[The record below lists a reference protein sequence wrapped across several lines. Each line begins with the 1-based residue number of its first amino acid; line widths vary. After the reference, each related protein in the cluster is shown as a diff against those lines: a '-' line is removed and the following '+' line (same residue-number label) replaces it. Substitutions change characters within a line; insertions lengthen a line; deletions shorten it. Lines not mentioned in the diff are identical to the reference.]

1 MQRDGEADLIRPSVT
16 VLTVSPE
23 SSLTEAET
31 YTMVPRTSLAA
42 LAAVLT
48 ITGCTG
54 GGAFPSRAIADSAR
68 PASKVGVIVS
78 NPAGS
83 MRWEAVDQPL
93 LNDAIGAAGLEPDV
107 ENSEGDATKFAAI
120 ADSMIKE
127 GVKVLVIAAPNSQAG
142 AAVARK
148 ATARRIP
155 TIDYADDR
163 PLLGGCCDYSISFD
177 PRKAGDLQGRGLTL
191 GIRGARA
198 RGTAVI
204 ELDGPPVDPTTSPLA
219 QGAGNVLRPR
229 YDTGAYRL
237 VARASVTDN
246 QSAGA
251 VFERL
256 LTASGGRVDGVLATN
271 DGVAGA
277 VIAVLRKKGLNGKV
291 RVTGMG
297 ATPEALQAIL
307 RGDQFMTVFVS
318 PEQQA
323 TTVAALSAAL
333 ARNDRA
339 AADKLAST
347 TVADPIGHR
356 TVRVVL
362 LPPVFITLNTVKQVI
377 DSGLV
382 SYRDICDSD
391 LALRCDQ
398 LNIPR

>member
-1 MQRDGEADLIRPSVT
+1 MGL
-16 VLTVSPE
+16 
-23 SSLTEAET
+23 
-31 YTMVPRTSLAA
+31 RTSLAA

-54 GGAFPSRAIADSAR
+54 GGDFSHHGIEDSAR
-68 PASKVGVIVS
+68 PGIKVGVIVS
-78 NPAGS
+78 DPAAS
-83 MRWEAVDQPL
+83 IRWEEVDQPL
-93 LNDAIGAAGLEPDV
+93 LNDAMAAAGLEPDV
-107 ENSEGDATKFAAI
+107 ENSEGDATQFAAI
-120 ADSMIKE
+120 ADRMINN
-127 GVKVLVIAAPNSQAG
+127 GVKVLVIAAPNSQIG

-155 TIDYADDR
+155 TINYADDR
-163 PLLGGCCDYSISFD
+163 LPLGGCCDYAISFD
-177 PRKAGDLQGRGLTL
+177 PRKVGDLQGRGLTL

-198 RGTAVI
+198 RGTAII
-204 ELDGPPVDPTTSPLA
+204 EIDGPPADPTTPSLA
-219 QGAGNVLRPR
+219 QGAGNVLQPR

-237 VARASVTDN
+237 VARASATDS

-256 LTASGGRVDGVLATN
+256 LTANGGHVDGVLATN
-271 DGVAGA
+271 DGMAGA

-297 ATPEALQAIL
+297 ATPEALEAIL
-307 RGDQFMTVFVS
+307 RGDQFMTVFIS
-318 PEQQA
+318 PAQQA
-323 TTVAALSAAL
+323 TAAATLAGAL

-339 AADKLAST
+339 AADNIASM
-347 TVADPIGHR
+347 TVTDPIGHR
-356 TVRVVL
+356 TVRAVL

-382 SYRDICDSD
+382 TYRDICAGE